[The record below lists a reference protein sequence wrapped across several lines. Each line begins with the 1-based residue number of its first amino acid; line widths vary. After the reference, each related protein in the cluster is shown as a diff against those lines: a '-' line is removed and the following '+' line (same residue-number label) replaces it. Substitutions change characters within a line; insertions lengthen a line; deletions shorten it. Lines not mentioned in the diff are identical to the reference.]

1 MALVGISEAA
11 KLLGVNKS
19 TVSRQVAK
27 GIIPNHA
34 EPGRPPL
41 VDPDEA
47 RLARTQNI
55 DTSKSATPGLGLR
68 QELFSAAPVSGQSEM
83 PLADDEDDADE
94 DKAAG
99 SDDTVDR
106 EKLSYNTARTA
117 SVAVQ
122 AKRSQAEYL
131 REIGQ
136 LVATADVE
144 RAAQD
149 HARSLR
155 DRLLALPNQVAGLLA
170 SESDE
175 RKCAALLRA
184 ALKECLNA
192 AISEMEVNPT
202 GLNVDE

>member
-68 QELFSAAPVSGQSEM
+68 QDMFSAPPAPSGQSEM
-83 PLADDEDDADE
+83 SLADE
-94 DKAAG
+94 DEDEAAG
-99 SDDTVDR
+99 ADDPVDR

-202 GLNVDE
+202 GLNLDE